1 MTTTGSTMTPGT
13 PPSAD
18 PQRKV
23 LFGIG
28 IIVIG
33 AILLVAALA
42 LAAVLIFAPWSSNSE
57 GTVGGADPGAP
68 VVMGVGPGISVRDA
82 LASTLDEPLLVNGL
96 YYVTADG
103 VVYFTDTM
111 AESYPPQIDVTRSLK
126 VDGIDPGELVGLERS
141 GGIAWSNAPTQL
153 TGRVAGGIITVSG
166 TVQP

>member
-1 MTTTGSTMTPGT
+1 MTTTGSTITPGT
-13 PPSAD
+13 PASAD
-18 PQRKV
+18 STRKG

-42 LAAVLIFAPWSSNSE
+42 LAAVLIFIPWSSTNE
-57 GTVGGADPGAP
+57 ATVGGADPGAP

-96 YYVTADG
+96 YYVNADG
-103 VVYFTDTM
+103 VVYFTDTL
-111 AESYPPQIDVTRSLK
+111 AESYPPSIDVARALR
-126 VDGIDPGELVGLERS
+126 VEGIAPGDLAGLEQS
-141 GGIAWSNAPTQL
+141 GGISWSATPTQL
-153 TGRVAGGIITVSG
+153 AGSVDGGVITVSG